1 MIPTRSRDSRTRSVN
16 SGRAVTHV
24 VEPRRVV
31 AEETMGS
38 HDPAGLTPRRSTGMQ
53 RRVGPTPVR
62 RRWRRHTSGQWESAQ
77 HNAGTAVVLVSRP
90 SPSDADKSL
99 HASGVKGPTLRAA
112 QVDALVAGRA
122 ASQRSRASACM
133 STTGL

>member
-31 AEETMGS
+31 IKGRPQIAKKYRDATARGSDAGSPAQEEA
-38 HDPAGLTPRRSTGMQ
+38 HQ
-53 RRVGPTPVR
+53 
-62 RRWRRHTSGQWESAQ
+62 WQWESAT
-77 HNAGTAVVLVSRP
+77 HNAGVAVALVPRP

-99 HASGVKGPTLRAA
+99 HASGVKGPTLRARRSMPWWPVVRRPIA
-112 QVDALVAGRA
+112 HAL
-122 ASQRSRASACM
+122 SAHM